1 MNTMSDKSALRAAHT
16 LPNPCGAHVLA
27 RALKRH
33 GVEVLFG
40 QSLPSA
46 LHLVIP
52 EFGMRQFAYR
62 TENAGAAMADG
73 YARASQKVAVV
84 TAQNGPAA
92 ALLAPGLAEAFKASV
107 PNVAIVQ
114 DVRRTQ
120 TDKNAFQELDHF
132 DIFRGCAKWVKRVSE
147 LSRIEDYVDMAFT
160 AAASSRPGP
169 VVLLFPQD
177 LLLEAA
183 KTASGGQRRASLGVY
198 PLDRSMA
205 DPARIEEAARL
216 LAQAEHPL
224 IVAGGGVHLSAAHEA
239 MASLQEIASL
249 PVATTSMG
257 KGAVAETHALS
268 LGVIG
273 YFMGTRGMARHMRAL
288 IDRADCV
295 LFVGDRT
302 NQNGT
307 DSWNLFPK
315 NARYIHIDIDAQ
327 EVGRNYEALR
337 LVGDAKLTLSAL
349 SEAIAGCDLS
359 KRLET
364 RGEVEQEIAAGK
376 KAFQAEAH
384 AMLNS
389 EAMPIRPER
398 LMNDL
403 QSVMTPNT
411 QIVTDASYSSI
422 WAMNY
427 LTASYAGQRFL
438 TGRGLAGLGWGFP
451 AALGAK
457 VAHPSRE
464 VICIT
469 GDGAFAH
476 MWGELETAVRM
487 KTKVIIIVMNNQILG
502 YQWHAEDVMYGSHT
516 DACQFAPVDHAAIAR
531 ACGCEGARVERPTE
545 FKPALERAMRSTMTT
560 VIDVMIDPQ
569 AYPPITLYEGKIA

>member
-1 MNTMSDKSALRAAHT
+1 MTGIATSRIAHK
-16 LPNPCGAHVLA
+16 LPQPCGAHILA

-46 LHLVIP
+46 LHLVLR

-73 YARASQKVAVV
+73 YARASQKVGVV

-92 ALLAPGLAEAFKASV
+92 ALLAPGLAEALKASV
-107 PNVAIVQ
+107 PVVAIVQ

-120 TDKNAFQELDHF
+120 TDKNAFQDLDHL
-132 DIFRGCAKWVKRVSE
+132 DIFRGCAKWVRRVSE

-160 AAASSRPGP
+160 AAAGGRPGP
-169 VVLLFPQD
+169 AVLMVPQD
-177 LLLEAA
+177 LLQEAV
-183 KTASGGQRRASLGVY
+183 TSDTGEQRHDSLGSY
-198 PLDRSMA
+198 PLDRCVA
-205 DPARIEEAARL
+205 DPQRIVEAARL
-216 LAQAEHPL
+216 LAQAQYPL

-239 MASLQEIASL
+239 LAQLQEMAGL

-257 KGAVAETHALS
+257 KGAVAETHPLS

-302 NQNGT
+302 NQGGT
-307 DSWNLFPK
+307 DSWTLFPK
-315 NARYIHIDIDAQ
+315 TARYIHIDIDAQ

-337 LVGDAKLTLSAL
+337 LVGDAKLTLEAL
-349 SEAIAGCDLS
+349 TESMTNLDLG
-359 KRLET
+359 KRRT
-364 RGEVEQEIAAGK
+364 ARAEVEQEIAVGK
-376 KAFQAEAH
+376 KAFQNEAQ
-384 AMLNS
+384 AMLKS
-389 EAMPIRPER
+389 EAVPIRPER
-398 LMNDL
+398 LMRDL
-403 QSVMTPNT
+403 CTVLTSDA
-411 QIVTDASYSSI
+411 QIVTDASYASI
-422 WAMNY
+422 WALNY
-427 LTASYAGQRFL
+427 LTAQSAGQRFL
-438 TGRGLAGLGWGFP
+438 TGRGLAGLGWGLP

-469 GDGAFAH
+469 GDGGFAH
-476 MWGELETAVRM
+476 MWAELETAVRM
-487 KTKVIIIVMNNQILG
+487 NTKVIVIVLNNQILG
-502 YQWHAEDVMYGSHT
+502 YQWHAEEVLYGNHT
-516 DACQFAPVDHAAIAR
+516 DACQLSPVDHAAIAR
-531 ACGCEGARVERPTE
+531 ACGCKGVRIENPAD
-545 FKPALERAMRSTMTT
+545 FKPALERAMKSPLTT
-560 VIDVMIDPQ
+560 LIDVMIDPK
-569 AYPPITLYEGKIA
+569 AYPPITLYEGKLG